1 MVTGPDIGPAM
12 TSQSPPHPAAMALA
26 GLLSLAVGIGIGR
39 FAYTPILPY
48 MTAGLDLGKSE
59 AGLIASANFL
69 GYLLGALAAAWRA
82 VPGDPRFWLL
92 GALAVSGLTTGAM
105 ALTTDLGVFLVLR
118 FAGGAAG
125 ALVMVL
131 ASSLVMDRLAAA
143 GRDGWAAV
151 IYAGVGSGIA
161 ISALAVPAAAT
172 GDGDWQSPWLFSG
185 ALSLALSI
193 LVGVLLRRRQ
203 GPGPAPQAAG
213 AGRGKGGLRRLILAY
228 GLVGFGYVITATFVS
243 DMVRADP
250 LLQPAETLVWLCVGL
265 TAAPSVA
272 FWSWAGRRWGFERT
286 FAIACLVEAGGVA
299 LSVLGGGVWPILLA
313 AGLLGGTFVG
323 LTAIGLI
330 QARHLSAGD
339 PRRNLALMTA
349 AWGLGQM
356 VGPTLTGLLHEALG
370 SYLVPSL
377 LAVAALAAAALV
389 TRRSDPAPARRAERR
404 VASRVH
410 ARGAHDPAERAPG
423 D

>member
-1 MVTGPDIGPAM
+1 MEPQRAR
-12 TSQSPPHPAAMALA
+12 HPAVLALA

-48 MTAGLDLGKSE
+48 MTAGLELGKSE

-82 VPGDPRFWLL
+82 VPGDARLWLL
-92 GALAVSGLTTGAM
+92 GALAVSGLSTGVMAFTTSLGA
-105 ALTTDLGVFLVLR
+105 FLLLR
-118 FAGGAAG
+118 FVGGAAG

-151 IYAGVGSGIA
+151 MYAGVGSGIA
-161 ISALAVPAAAT
+161 ISSLAVPAAAS
-172 GDGDWQSPWLFSG
+172 GGGDWQGPWFFCG
-185 ALSLALSI
+185 ALCLALSI
-193 LVGVLLRRRQ
+193 PVAALL
-203 GPGPAPQAAG
+203 PKPQASAP
-213 AGRGKGGLRRLILAY
+213 AARGTASGEARNGLVRLIVAY
-228 GLVGFGYVITATFVS
+228 GLVGFGYVITATFVA
-243 DMVRADP
+243 DMVRANP
-250 LLQPAETLVWLCVGL
+250 VLQPAEHLVWLCVGL

-272 FWSWAGRRWGFERT
+272 LWGWAGRRWGNVRA
-286 FAIACLVEAGGVA
+286 FAIGCLVEAAGVA
-299 LSVLGGGVWPILLA
+299 LSVTSGGIWLILLA

-330 QARHLSAGD
+330 EVRHLSAGD

-356 VGPTLTGLLHEALG
+356 VGPALAGVLHDSLG

-377 LAVAALAAAALV
+377 LATAALTAAAALAG
-389 TRRSDPAPARRAERR
+389 SLPRRA
-404 VASRVH
+404 H
-410 ARGAHDPAERAPG
+410 AA
-423 D
+423 

>member
-1 MVTGPDIGPAM
+1 MEPHRPR
-12 TSQSPPHPAAMALA
+12 HPALLALA

-48 MTAGLDLGKSE
+48 MSAGLELTKSE
-59 AGLIASANFL
+59 AGLIASANYL

-82 VPGDPRFWLL
+82 APGDARFWLF
-92 GALAVSGLTTGAM
+92 GALAVSGLSTGAM
-105 ALTTDLGVFLVLR
+105 AFTTSFGAFLVLR
-118 FAGGAAG
+118 FVGGAAG

-151 IYAGVGSGIA
+151 MYAGVGSGIA
-161 ISALAVPAAAT
+161 ISSLAVPAAAS
-172 GDGDWQSPWLFSG
+172 GESDWQSPWFFCGTLC
-185 ALSLALSI
+185 LALSI
-193 LVGVLLRRRQ
+193 PVAMLLPKPRA
-203 GPGPAPQAAG
+203 PAQAARTARTD
-213 AGRGKGGLRRLILAY
+213 AGNGGLLRLILAY
-228 GLVGFGYVITATFVS
+228 GLVGLGYVITATFVS

-250 LLQPAETLVWLCVGL
+250 VLQPAEQLVWLCVGL

-272 FWSWAGRRWGFERT
+272 LWGWAGRRWGNERA
-286 FAIACLVEAGGVA
+286 FAAGCLVEAVGVA
-299 LSVLGGGVWPILLA
+299 LSVMGGGIWLILLA

-330 QARHLSAGD
+330 EARHRSGGD

-356 VGPTLTGLLHEALG
+356 VGPTLAGVLFDSLG
-370 SYLVPSL
+370 SYVVPSL
-377 LAVAALAAAALV
+377 LATAALAVAAALAASLSWR
-389 TRRSDPAPARRAERR
+389 TSDA
-404 VASRVH
+404 
-410 ARGAHDPAERAPG
+410 
-423 D
+423 